1 MVTFSQFRD
10 GMERAVDTLAQGWRA
25 LRERAAQALT
35 RFTPRTGSA
44 GPAVDQVAH
53 MASRWGLLVADVLE
67 TDDEVVVRLEVPG
80 MRAEDFDIQ
89 VVGDM
94 LVVRGEKYAEE
105 QDSHGRYHT
114 LECAYGGFE
123 RAIPLPAQVDEAA
136 ARAKYTRGVLR
147 ITLPKLTRA
156 PSQRVPVAVD

>member
-1 MVTFSQFRD
+1 MVTFSQLRND
-10 GMERAVDTLAQGWRA
+10 VEQAVDNLAQGWRS
-25 LRERAAQALT
+25 LRDRAAQALT
-35 RFTPRTGSA
+35 RFTPRTGTA
-44 GPAVDQVAH
+44 GAAVDQVAH

-80 MRAEDFDIQ
+80 MRAQDFDIQ
-89 VVGDM
+89 LVGDM

-114 LECAYGGFE
+114 LECAYGAFE

-136 ARAKYTRGVLR
+136 VRAKYTHGVLR
-147 ITLPKLTRA
+147 ITLPKVTSA
-156 PSQRVPVAVD
+156 PSQRVPVVG